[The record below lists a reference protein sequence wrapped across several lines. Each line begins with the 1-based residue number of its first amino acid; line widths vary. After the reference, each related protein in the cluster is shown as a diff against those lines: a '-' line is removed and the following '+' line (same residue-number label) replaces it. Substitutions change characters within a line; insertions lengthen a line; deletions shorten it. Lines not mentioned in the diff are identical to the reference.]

1 LNPAKEGHRPH
12 AGARFRTVSHRAVRK
27 LRLTFLVYVLGNPH
41 PCALRALHE
50 VSCGGAGSGD
60 R

>member
-1 LNPAKEGHRPH
+1 
-12 AGARFRTVSHRAVRK
+12 
-27 LRLTFLVYVLGNPH
+27 LTFLVYVLGNPH
-41 PCALRALHE
+41 PGSLRALHE